1 MKNPIHDLED
11 YTNFMEKQLRTLR
24 HFERCLFAMWCVDHL
39 LATHA
44 DLLAENLPKSDL
56 QTIRQIVN
64 ELWETLLEGV
74 IPDKDQLN
82 ALDMDFMEADARWGD
97 PASDVHPV
105 ATIIQQSVGMCIL
118 GCRRNDV
125 DVALTVAQ
133 SVIDCLDCKLEED
146 HPSYSPDDLC
156 QRPEFQ
162 NELDAQSAMM
172 KHLRGEYELNKK
184 LRTMFR

>member
-39 LATHA
+39 LATYA

-56 QTIRQIVN
+56 QTIQQIMN
-64 ELWETLLEGV
+64 ELWETLLGGV

-125 DVALTVAQ
+125 DVALTVAHA
-133 SVIDCLDCKLEED
+133 VIDCLDCTLEED
-146 HPSYSPDDLC
+146 DPNYSPDDLC

-172 KHLRGEYELNKK
+172 KHLRGEYELDKK
-184 LRTMFR
+184 LKAMFR